1 MNFVVGGLAVR
12 IAEIHVYQMDVPV
25 TRTTYRMSSGP
36 YTSLDSTIVQIVS
49 DAGVSGWGET
59 CPVGPVYAPEH
70 ALGARAALQ
79 QMAPGMVGAP
89 VTGPREVRRALD
101 RLLNGH
107 NYAKAAIDIA
117 IHDLI
122 GKTYGMRVCDMLGGA
137 TTDWVDSYYALSVG
151 EPDEIAEKAAEKFAE
166 GYPRLQAKV
175 GGRPV
180 EKDIET
186 IRKVWEATGCSR
198 LALDGNRSLL
208 ARDVLRIGRECA
220 DIPFV
225 FEQPCNTMDE
235 IAAIRGQLHHGVYLD
250 ENTESINDVLRAIS
264 LGICDGFGFKV
275 TRLGGLANLAAVRD
289 ICETRAMPH
298 TCDDAWGGD
307 IIAAACVHI
316 GATVQPRLLE
326 GVWIAEPYL
335 DVHYDSENPIRV
347 EKGRIKVPTGPGLGV
362 TPDEGV
368 FGEPVASFG

>member
-1 MNFVVGGLAVR
+1 MR
-12 IAEIHVYQMDVPV
+12 IAEIHIYQVDVPV
-25 TRTTYRMSSGP
+25 TRTTYRMSAGP
-36 YTSLDSTIVQIVS
+36 VSTLDSTIVQIVS
-49 DAGVSGWGET
+49 DTGVSGWGET

-70 ALGARAALQ
+70 ALGARAALT
-79 QMAPGMVGAP
+79 QMSGGLIGSE
-89 VTGPREVRRALD
+89 VTGPRQVRRELD
-101 RLLNGH
+101 LLLNGH

-122 GKTYGMRVCDMLGGA
+122 GKTYGIRVCDMLGGA
-137 TTDWVDSYYALSVG
+137 VTDRVDSYYALSVG
-151 EPDEIAEKAAEKFAE
+151 EPDEIAEKAADKIAE

-186 IRKVWEATGCSR
+186 IRKIWEKTGCTR

-208 ARDVLRIGRECA
+208 ARDVLRIGRQCA

-225 FEQPCNTMDE
+225 FEQPCNTME
-235 IAAIRGQLHHGVYLD
+235 EVAAIRKQLHHGVYLD
-250 ENTESINDVLRAIS
+250 ESTMDVNDVLRAIS
-264 LGICDGFGFKV
+264 LGVCDGFGFKV
-275 TRLGGLANLAAVRD
+275 TRLGGLANLATVRD
-289 ICETRAMPH
+289 LCETRAMPH
-298 TCDDAWGGD
+298 TCDDSWGGD

-335 DVHYDSENPIRV
+335 DIHYDSDNPIKV
-347 EKGRIKVPTGPGLGV
+347 EGGRIKVPAGPGLGV
-362 TPDEGV
+362 NPDDGV
-368 FGEPVASFG
+368 FGKPVASFG